1 MLSIYICIVKNV
13 ILLTA
18 TLIMLA
24 KPFWPIVD
32 YMVNYD
38 YIVNTL
44 CENKDKPEME
54 CNGKCHLSQELA
66 KENGDSNTNPL
77 NNKSSKS
84 EIPQII
90 ISENLSE
97 FIFEFHTE
105 ITAIKKIAYA
115 PKISSS
121 TFISKILHPPRLG

>member
-1 MLSIYICIVKNV
+1 MKNV

-18 TLIMLA
+18 TIIMFA

-44 CENKDKPEME
+44 CENKDKPAME
-54 CNGKCHLSQELA
+54 CNGKCYLSKELA
-66 KENGDSNTNPL
+66 KENGDNDTNPL
-77 NNKSSKS
+77 NNKNSKS

-97 FIFEFHTE
+97 FIFEFQTE
-105 ITAIKKIAYA
+105 IVAIEKIVYT
-115 PKISSS
+115 PILYPS